1 MSESADSHLS
11 GGPLLFT
18 GFILTGFVTTVL
30 GPVLPW
36 LSARWHLTDAAAGAL
51 FTLQFA
57 GSIVAG
63 ALSGLIVARLGAT
76 ATLAT
81 GYVLM
86 SAGFAGLALGE
97 RVAGT
102 LAIAVAGIGIG
113 FVVPATNM
121 IVARLTPNRAASA
134 LGALNFCWGIGAA
147 TWPMVVARF
156 NPVPGV
162 RVALLLVST
171 LLGAMAVRMAWARF
185 PVHILR
191 PAAGSAP
198 ATWSWARLIIF
209 GVCITLYSGIE
220 SAFGGWIAEYTRR
233 LTVDSSTVISMR
245 WETAASVFWAG
256 LAAGRGL
263 VAIGLAPRFENAA
276 LFTGLMLVGTA
287 IATLLVLGGADRA
300 VAGLSPVFVVAVACG
315 LGLAPAFPVTM
326 AALSREV
333 PPNVAQPMIALG
345 SLGAAIVP
353 WLVGAISSR
362 TGSLSSGLS
371 ALLGLLAVVIVLH
384 IMRVTNVARA

>member
-1 MSESADSHLS
+1 MSESGDSHSS
-11 GGPLLFT
+11 GRPLLFT
-18 GFILTGFVTTVL
+18 GFLLTGFVTTVL

-36 LSARWHLTDAAAGAL
+36 LVARWHLSDAAAGAL
-51 FTLQFA
+51 FTIQFT

-76 ATLAT
+76 ATLST
-81 GYVLM
+81 GYLLM
-86 SAGFAGLALGE
+86 SAGFAGLALGG
-97 RVAGT
+97 RVTGT
-102 LAIAVAGIGIG
+102 VAMAVAGIGIG

-147 TWPMVVARF
+147 TWPMVVAWF

-162 RVALLLVST
+162 RVALLLVSS
-171 LLGAMAVRMAWARF
+171 LLGAMAVRMAWAHF
-185 PVHILR
+185 PLHILR

-198 ATWSWARLIIF
+198 GTWSWGRLAIF
-209 GVCITLYSGIE
+209 GVCITLYSGVE

-233 LTVDSSTVISMR
+233 LTFDSSTGISMR
-245 WETAASVFWAG
+245 WETAASVFWGG

-263 VAIGLAPRFENAA
+263 VAVGLAPRFENAA
-276 LFTGLMLVGTA
+276 LFAGLALVGTA
-287 IATLLVLGGADRA
+287 ITTLLV
-300 VAGLSPVFVVAVACG
+300 VAGLSPVFAVAVACG
-315 LGLAPAFPVTM
+315 LGLAPSFPVTM

-345 SLGAAIVP
+345 SLGAALVP

-371 ALLGLLAVVIVLH
+371 ALLVLVAVVIVLQ
-384 IMRVTNVARA
+384 IMRVANVARA

>member
-1 MSESADSHLS
+1 LS
-11 GGPLLFT
+11 GRPLLFT

-36 LSARWHLTDAAAGAL
+36 LSARWHLSDAAAGAL
-51 FTLQFA
+51 FTLQFS

-97 RVAGT
+97 RMAGT
-102 LAIAVAGIGIG
+102 AAIAVAGIGIG

-134 LGALNFCWGIGAA
+134 LGGLNFCWGIGAA

-156 NPVPGV
+156 NPAPGV
-162 RVALLLVST
+162 RVALLLVSS

-198 ATWSWARLIIF
+198 ATWSWARLTIF

-263 VAIGLAPRFENAA
+263 VAIGLSPRFENAA
-276 LFTGLMLVGTA
+276 LFAGLTLVGTS
-287 IATLLVLGGADRA
+287 IATLLV

-315 LGLAPAFPVTM
+315 LGLAPSFPVTM
-326 AALSREV
+326 AALSREM

-345 SLGAAIVP
+345 SLGAALVP
-353 WLVGAISSR
+353 WLVGAISTR

-371 ALLGLLAVVIVLH
+371 ALLILLTVVVALH

>member
-1 MSESADSHLS
+1 MSESTDSHLS
-11 GGPLLFT
+11 GRPLLFT

-51 FTLQFA
+51 FTLQFS

-121 IVARLTPNRAASA
+121 IVARLTPKRAASA
-134 LGALNFCWGIGAA
+134 LAALNFCWGVGAA

-198 ATWSWARLIIF
+198 ATWSWSRLMIY

-233 LTVDSSTVISMR
+233 LTVDSSTMR
-245 WETAASVFWAG
+245 WETAASVFWGG

-263 VAIGLAPRFENAA
+263 VAVGLAPRFENAA
-276 LFTGLMLVGTA
+276 LFAGLTLVGTA
-287 IATLLVLGGADRA
+287 LATLLV

-315 LGLAPAFPVTM
+315 LGLAPSFPVTM

-345 SLGAAIVP
+345 SLGAALVP

-371 ALLGLLAVVIVLH
+371 ALLVLLAVVIVLH
-384 IMRVTNVARA
+384 IMRATNVARA